1 MEEII
6 IDTEF
11 IKLDSLL
18 KYAAVVQTGADAKFF
33 ISERLVLVDGEVE
46 TRRGRKIY
54 DGMTVKV
61 LADEEVNLDR
71 KSTRLNS
78 SH

>member
-33 ISERLVLVDGEVE
+33 ISEGLVLVDGEVE
-46 TRRGRKIY
+46 TRRGRKIH

-61 LADEEVNLDR
+61 LADEEVSLIVKKR
-71 KSTRLNS
+71 
-78 SH
+78 

>member
-33 ISERLVLVDGEVE
+33 ISEGLVLVDGEVE

-54 DGMTVKV
+54 DGMTVKL
-61 LADEEVNLDR
+61 LADDEEVNLIIKKR
-71 KSTRLNS
+71 
-78 SH
+78 

>member
-18 KYAAVVQTGADAKFF
+18 KYAAVVQTGTDAKFF
-33 ISERLVLVDGEVE
+33 ISEGLVLVDGEIE

-61 LADEEVNLDR
+61 LADDEEVNLIIKKR
-71 KSTRLNS
+71 
-78 SH
+78 

>member
-33 ISERLVLVDGEVE
+33 ISEGLVFVDGEVE

-61 LADEEVNLDR
+61 LSDEEVSLIVKKR
-71 KSTRLNS
+71 
-78 SH
+78 

>member
-33 ISERLVLVDGEVE
+33 ISERLVLVYGEVE

-61 LADEEVNLDR
+61 LADEEVNLIVKKR
-71 KSTRLNS
+71 
-78 SH
+78 

>member
-61 LADEEVNLDR
+61 LADDEEVNLIIKKR
-71 KSTRLNS
+71 
-78 SH
+78 

>member
-33 ISERLVLVDGEVE
+33 ISEGLVLVDGEVE

-61 LADEEVNLDR
+61 LADDEEVNLMIKKR
-71 KSTRLNS
+71 
-78 SH
+78 

>member
-18 KYAAVVQTGADAKFF
+18 KYAAVVQTGAEAKFF
-33 ISERLVLVDGEVE
+33 ISEGLVLVDGEVE

-61 LADEEVNLDR
+61 LADDEEVNLIIKKR
-71 KSTRLNS
+71 
-78 SH
+78 

>member
-33 ISERLVLVDGEVE
+33 ISEGLVLVDGEVE

-54 DGMTVKV
+54 DGMTIKV
-61 LADEEVNLDR
+61 LADDEEVNLIIKKR
-71 KSTRLNS
+71 
-78 SH
+78 

>member
-18 KYAAVVQTGADAKFF
+18 KYAAVVQTGTDAKFF
-33 ISERLVLVDGEVE
+33 ISEGLVLVDGEVE

-61 LADEEVNLDR
+61 LADEEVNLIVKKR
-71 KSTRLNS
+71 
-78 SH
+78 

>member
-33 ISERLVLVDGEVE
+33 ISERLVSVDGEVE

-61 LADEEVNLDR
+61 LADEEVNLIVKKR
-71 KSTRLNS
+71 
-78 SH
+78 

>member
-18 KYAAVVQTGADAKFF
+18 KYAAVVQTGSAKFF
-33 ISERLVLVDGEVE
+33 ISEGLVLVDGEVE

-61 LADEEVNLDR
+61 LADDEEVNLIIKKR
-71 KSTRLNS
+71 
-78 SH
+78 

>member
-18 KYAAVVQTGADAKFF
+18 KYAVVVQTGADAKFF
-33 ISERLVLVDGEVE
+33 ISEGLVLVDGEVE

-61 LADEEVNLDR
+61 LADEEVNLIVKKR
-71 KSTRLNS
+71 
-78 SH
+78 

>member
-18 KYAAVVQTGADAKFF
+18 KYAAVVPTGADAKFF
-33 ISERLVLVDGEVE
+33 ISEGLVLVDGEVE

-61 LADEEVNLDR
+61 LADDEEVNLIIKKR
-71 KSTRLNS
+71 
-78 SH
+78 

>member
-33 ISERLVLVDGEVE
+33 ISERLVLVDGKVE

-61 LADEEVNLDR
+61 LADEEVNLIVKKR
-71 KSTRLNS
+71 
-78 SH
+78 

>member
-33 ISERLVLVDGEVE
+33 ISEGLVLVDGEIE

-61 LADEEVNLDR
+61 LADDEEVNLIIKKR
-71 KSTRLNS
+71 
-78 SH
+78 

>member
-18 KYAAVVQTGADAKFF
+18 KYVAVVQTGADSKFF
-33 ISERLVLVDGEVE
+33 ISEGLVLVDGEVE

-61 LADEEVNLDR
+61 LADDEEVNLIIKKR
-71 KSTRLNS
+71 
-78 SH
+78 

>member
-18 KYAAVVQTGADAKFF
+18 KYASVVQTGADAKFF
-33 ISERLVLVDGEVE
+33 ISEGLVFVDGEVE
-46 TRRGRKIY
+46 IRRGRKIY

-61 LADEEVNLDR
+61 LADEEVSLIVKKR
-71 KSTRLNS
+71 
-78 SH
+78 

>member
-61 LADEEVNLDR
+61 LADNEEVSLIIKKR
-71 KSTRLNS
+71 
-78 SH
+78 

>member
-6 IDTEF
+6 IATDF

-18 KYAAVVQTGADAKFF
+18 KYAAVVQTGDDAKLF

-61 LADEEVNLDR
+61 LADEEVNLIVKKR
-71 KSTRLNS
+71 
-78 SH
+78 

>member
-33 ISERLVLVDGEVE
+33 ISDGLVLVDGEVE

-61 LADEEVNLDR
+61 LADDEEVNLIIKKR
-71 KSTRLNS
+71 
-78 SH
+78 

>member
-18 KYAAVVQTGADAKFF
+18 KYASVVQTGADAKFF
-33 ISERLVLVDGEVE
+33 ISEGLVFVDGEVE

-54 DGMTVKV
+54 DGMTVKI
-61 LADEEVNLDR
+61 LADEEVNLIVKKR
-71 KSTRLNS
+71 
-78 SH
+78 

>member
-54 DGMTVKV
+54 DGMTVKI
-61 LADEEVNLDR
+61 LSDEEVNLIVKKR
-71 KSTRLNS
+71 
-78 SH
+78 

>member
-18 KYAAVVQTGADAKFF
+18 KYASFVQTGAEAKLF
-33 ISERLVLVDGEVE
+33 ISEGLVLVDGEVE

-61 LADEEVNLDR
+61 LADNEEVSLIIKKR
-71 KSTRLNS
+71 
-78 SH
+78 

>member
-33 ISERLVLVDGEVE
+33 ISEGLVFVDGVVE

-54 DGMTVKV
+54 DGMTVKI
-61 LADEEVNLDR
+61 LADEEVNLIVKKR
-71 KSTRLNS
+71 
-78 SH
+78 

>member
-18 KYAAVVQTGADAKFF
+18 KYASVVQTGAEAKLF

-46 TRRGRKIY
+46 KRRGRKIY
-54 DGMTVKV
+54 DGMTVKL
-61 LADEEVNLDR
+61 LADNEEVSLIVKKR
-71 KSTRLNS
+71 
-78 SH
+78 

>member
-33 ISERLVLVDGEVE
+33 ISEGLVLVDGEVE

-61 LADEEVNLDR
+61 LADNEEVNLIIKKR
-71 KSTRLNS
+71 
-78 SH
+78 